1 MNIEKYTALR
11 HELHKNAELSGHE
24 EKTMKILMD
33 FLREN
38 ADCEI
43 FPMNGWF
50 YAVKKGGEKRI
61 AFRADMDALP
71 IPENSDCPY
80 ASLNPTVSHRCGHDG
95 HSAALA
101 AFACECESSNTV
113 YFIFQ
118 HAEET
123 GEGARECAGLLK
135 KEGIGEIYGF
145 HNLPG
150 YDLNKILY
158 RYGTFA
164 CASMGLELSFKG
176 RNSHAAYPENGVN
189 PAFAIAEI
197 LLALDGLR
205 RDFTAMTLIT
215 VVGVEVGGKAY
226 GTAAGDGVIRL
237 TIRGELEDELLAL
250 KERILALCR
259 ERSVNMEFSYIIHDP
274 FPETRNHDD
283 SVDKLKAACPDS
295 EELPA
300 PMRWS
305 EDFGYYLKE
314 VPGAFFGIG
323 SGKDCPQLHTED
335 YDFPD
340 KIVET
345 AVLTFQKLAR

>member
-1 MNIEKYTALR
+1 MKAY
-11 HELHKNAELSGHE
+11 KELS
-24 EKTMKILMD
+24 
-33 FLREN
+33 RE
-38 ADCEI
+38 
-43 FPMNGWF
+43 
-50 YAVKKGGEKRI
+50 
-61 AFRADMDALP
+61 
-71 IPENSDCPY
+71 
-80 ASLNPTVSHRCGHDG
+80 
-95 HSAALA
+95 
-101 AFACECESSNTV
+101 
-113 YFIFQ
+113 
-118 HAEET
+118 
-123 GEGARECAGLLK
+123 
-135 KEGIGEIYGF
+135 
-145 HNLPG
+145 
-150 YDLNKILY
+150 
-158 RYGTFA
+158 
-164 CASMGLELSFKG
+164 
-176 RNSHAAYPENGVN
+176 
-189 PAFAIAEI
+189 
-197 LLALDGLR
+197 
-205 RDFTAMTLIT
+205 
-215 VVGVEVGGKAY
+215 
-226 GTAAGDGVIRL
+226 
-237 TIRGELEDELLAL
+237 ELLAL